1 MVLRLVHSQPPPARP
16 PNGYPFAGTPLV
28 VAFAAHDALAD
39 LGPGQRLA
47 LSAAPDLSAD
57 DAYLVLPL
65 RARDTLLRAFARG
78 QTGKVAA
85 WFAEAWVV
93 RAEVDGGRAPRMWV
107 GEAWPVADLLAAQE
121 GAVVAWCEG
130 DPLRAVNR
138 LRGVAAVAPAG
149 LLDGPGADAVLAG
162 ERYVGVS
169 RRGFAEIGLG
179 ADAVEPTFV
188 WSEREGGRV
197 RVRVALTAAD
207 EDTVL
212 ALLAPVTLVA

>member
-1 MVLRLVHSQPPPARP
+1 
-16 PNGYPFAGTPLV
+16 V
-28 VAFAAHDALAD
+28 VAFAAHDALAA

-47 LSAAPDLSAD
+47 LAATPDLSAD

-65 RARDTLLRAFARG
+65 RARDSLLRAFARG
-78 QTGKVAA
+78 QTGKISA
-85 WFAEAWVV
+85 WFADAWVV

-107 GEAWPVADLLAAQE
+107 GDAWRVADLLAAHE

-130 DPLRAVNR
+130 DPLRVVNR

-149 LLDGPGADAVLAG
+149 LLDGPGVDAMLAG
-162 ERYVGVS
+162 SAYVGVS
-169 RRGFAEIGLG
+169 RRGFSEVGLG
-179 ADAVEPTFV
+179 ANAIEPTFV
-188 WSEREGGRV
+188 WAERDGARV

-207 EDTVL
+207 DDTLL